1 MLATYKY
8 MGYNMIQANKI
19 KPLNNDMTN
28 VVQIQRSYAASAY
41 LKCHGVM
48 ICRQD
53 IHALR
58 IASAGLHGLP
68 VPLLYKLTQAS
79 LEEVSQ
85 VEMVLCR
92 AVQHIS

>member
-1 MLATYKY
+1 MLTTYKY

-28 VVQIQRSYAASAY
+28 VVQIQRPYTASAY

-58 IASAGLHGLP
+58 IASAGFQNLP
-68 VPLLYKLTQAS
+68 VTLLHKLTQAS
-79 LEEVSQ
+79 LKEISQ
-85 VEMVLCR
+85 VKMALCR

>member
-28 VVQIQRSYAASAY
+28 VVQIQWSYTASAY

-58 IASAGLHGLP
+58 IASAGFHYLP

-79 LEEVSQ
+79 LEEAPQ
-85 VEMVLCR
+85 VKMALCR

>member
-1 MLATYKY
+1 MLTTYKH

-19 KPLNNDMTN
+19 KPLNNNMTN
-28 VVQIQRSYAASAY
+28 VVQIQRPYTASAY

-58 IASAGLHGLP
+58 IASAGFHNLP
-68 VPLLYKLTQAS
+68 VPLLHKLTQAS
-79 LEEVSQ
+79 LEEISQ
-85 VEMVLCR
+85 VEMALCR

>member
-1 MLATYKY
+1 MLATHKY

-28 VVQIQRSYAASAY
+28 VVQIQRPYTASAY

-58 IASAGLHGLP
+58 IASTGFHNLP
-68 VPLLYKLTQAS
+68 VPLLHKQTQAS
-79 LEEVSQ
+79 LEEAPQ
-85 VEMVLCR
+85 VKMALCR

>member
-1 MLATYKY
+1 MLTARKY
-8 MGYNMIQANKI
+8 MGYNMIQTNKI
-19 KPLNNDMTN
+19 KPLNNNMTN
-28 VVQIQRSYAASAY
+28 VVQIQRSYTASAY

-58 IASAGLHGLP
+58 IASAGFHNLP
-68 VPLLYKLTQAS
+68 VPLLHKLTQAS
-79 LEEVSQ
+79 LKEISQ
-85 VEMVLCR
+85 VKMALCR